1 MGTFISLSLSASVV
15 RSWLSTEST
24 GLARHGNASLDHSR
38 AKGGA
43 APAAP
48 VGPQWAGCMPEESD
62 SLCRKPRDRRRPGAG
77 LPEPKAPS
85 SLASA
90 AG

>member
-24 GLARHGNASLDHSR
+24 GPARHGKASFDHSR

-43 APAAP
+43 APSGAC
-48 VGPQWAGCMPEESD
+48 GPQWAGSMPEESD
-62 SLCRKPRDRRRPGAG
+62 SLCRKPCDRRKTGAG

>member
-1 MGTFISLSLSASVV
+1 MGPFISLSLSASVV

-48 VGPQWAGCMPEESD
+48 VGPSGQAACLKRAIPSVASPVTGE
-62 SLCRKPRDRRRPGAG
+62 GAARACQV
-77 LPEPKAPS
+77 LPF
-85 SLASA
+85 
-90 AG
+90 